1 MKLNRR
7 NLIATL
13 ISAPFVAKA
22 QTAPIKIGFI
32 ALTDAAPLM
41 IAKEKGLFEKHGVNV
56 ELLKQASWGALRD
69 NLVLGGE
76 NNGLDAAHILTPMVA
91 LMSMGKITPNNQPL
105 PLSILARL
113 NTQGQGI
120 TVANTIKDLKDL
132 KKVAMTFPGG
142 THDLWLRYWLASKG
156 IDPDKDVVT
165 AAVPPP
171 QMVATMKVGGMDA
184 FCVGEPWNQQ
194 AETMEIGKTAIQTGE
209 IWKNHPEKSFA
220 LRDDVLAKNPEAAIG
235 MLKAI
240 LEAQIW
246 ADDNRPQVAEI
257 ISKRQYLNVASA
269 DIAKRLEKSEF
280 SMNFWANNAS
290 YPYLSHDVWFLLE
303 NARWGKL
310 PPDTD
315 FKAIAAK
322 TNRADLWLKAASA
335 LGIKDLPSGA
345 TRGLET
351 FFDGAVYDYDKPM
364 EWLKAQKIT
373 RVKA

>member
-1 MKLNRR
+1 
-7 NLIATL
+7 
-13 ISAPFVAKA
+13 
-22 QTAPIKIGFI
+22 
-32 ALTDAAPLM
+32 
-41 IAKEKGLFEKHGVNV
+41 
-56 ELLKQASWGALRD
+56 
-69 NLVLGGE
+69 VLGGE

-105 PLSILARL
+105 PMSILVRL

-120 TVANTIKDLKDL
+120 TLANSIKDLKDI

-184 FCVGEPWNQQ
+184 FCVGEPWNEQ
-194 AETMEIGKTAIQTGE
+194 AETLGIGKTAIQTGE

-220 LRDDVLAKNPEAAIG
+220 MRQDVLSKNGDAALSI
-235 MLKAI
+235 LKAI
-240 LEAQIW
+240 IEAQIW
-246 ADDNRPQVAEI
+246 ADDNRAELATI
-257 ISKRQYLNVASA
+257 ISKRQYLNVSSEN
-269 DIAKRLEKSEF
+269 IAKRFEKSEF

-303 NARWGKL
+303 NIRWGKL
-310 PPDTD
+310 PQDLD
-315 FKAIAAK
+315 LKAIASS
-322 TNRADLWLKAASA
+322 TNRADLWMKAATE
-335 LGIKDLPSGA
+335 LGLKDLPSGSS
-345 TRGLET
+345 RGVET
-351 FFDGAVYDYDKPM
+351 FFDGAIFDPEKPL
-364 EWLKAQKIT
+364 EWLKGQKIT